1 MSEGESSSAGSSK
14 GKAPMPPQ
22 PAPPSVSNLPPP
34 PSIEEGMHSRASD
47 AGSVKGDSA
56 SDAGSTAT
64 MDTSMSAGTLA
75 SGASTAFFSQQVHFF
90 SLDDFAGHEIQTIL
104 EDGENEQPNDGDDR
118 ADGASAENQSVRP
131 GSVVSNIEQRLDEI
145 EIFRGEAESQSQPV
159 AELSELLASCTTGAA
174 SSSSAGV
181 GPGNAATIE
190 AQYLSLLQQMQHREL
205 TPADLQLLMRLEQ
218 QHHRTLCFQA
228 VSVQVRPV
236 RAGLAGAPRAHGAAR
251 PFCRE
256 ARRWGAAAAALLRM
270 GIHQAMMERPN
281 PTREGSMTMTH
292 DVFYYVPWLSRMKR
306 CGAGGV
312 AARPRQASCATSV
325 RCASN
330 STRHLPQV
338 PLADAR
344 SGRRDHGPVANLKIN
359 HERTLVMHRITLMNP
374 TTHLSPHSHM
384 HSHSAPTT
392 QTPRDARPHTAAPA
406 RTPAPDESRTICNA
420 GGVYA
425 LRRSLE
431 VRFLAPSSYPR
442 ISQVSKR
449 TGIPL
454 APPTSDRSA
463 LYRPSPSETTGDNRR

>member
-218 QHHRTLCFQA
+218 QASPNLVLPGR
-228 VSVQVRPV
+228 V
-236 RAGLAGAPRAHGAAR
+236 GAGAAGPS
-251 PFCRE
+251 
-256 ARRWGAAAAALLRM
+256 W
-270 GIHQAMMERPN
+270 
-281 PTREGSMTMTH
+281 
-292 DVFYYVPWLSRMKR
+292 
-306 CGAGGV
+306 AGGSTSGAWCSPPGLPGSEKV
-312 AARPRQASCATSV
+312 GSCSSGASADGHPPSDDG
-325 RCASN
+325 ASQ
-330 STRHLPQV
+330 S
-338 PLADAR
+338 
-344 SGRRDHGPVANLKIN
+344 
-359 HERTLVMHRITLMNP
+359 
-374 TTHLSPHSHM
+374 
-384 HSHSAPTT
+384 
-392 QTPRDARPHTAAPA
+392 
-406 RTPAPDESRTICNA
+406 NA
-420 GGVYA
+420 GGINDDDA
-425 LRRSLE
+425 
-431 VRFLAPSSYPR
+431 
-442 ISQVSKR
+442 
-449 TGIPL
+449 
-454 APPTSDRSA
+454 
-463 LYRPSPSETTGDNRR
+463 